1 MRRPPVVRPAH
12 LGEHHIAE
20 TMRTRCLRRVGRR
33 TGVPRIQR
41 CVGFLPPLALPAR
54 RGTAPSSLAPSPG
67 VPQRLLLPRSSPRRP
82 QGASTPAPA
91 TRNGGARPRSAW
103 ACTRSERVAHQLFP
117 TYRPM
122 AHPMARKAP
131 PCARSRRRA
140 RRANR
145 TSRKAGAT
153 WIFFST
159 TRRAIKPTRSR
170 PLGVPPLRHP
180 GLRRS
185 CVLGGIDTSH
195 AVC

>member
-1 MRRPPVVRPAH
+1 MRQPPVVRPAH

-20 TMRTRCLRRVGRR
+20 TMRTRCLRRVGLGCLEFSDVR
-33 TGVPRIQR
+33 
-41 CVGFLPPLALPAR
+41 FLPPLAPRGAR
-54 RGTAPSSLAPSPG
+54 GVRRSLAPSPG

-159 TRRAIKPTRSR
+159 TRRAIKQ
-170 PLGVPPLRHP
+170 
-180 GLRRS
+180 
-185 CVLGGIDTSH
+185 
-195 AVC
+195 